1 MKQNAGRKINMLNN
15 LFTWAAA
22 AATAAGECAEL
33 CLPAAIGWGWAP
45 GWWADGNMD
54 DNVL

>member
-1 MKQNAGRKINMLNN
+1 MITRL
-15 LFTWAAA
+15 TWAAA
-22 AATAAGECAEL
+22 AATAAGECAEV
-33 CLPAAIGWGWAP
+33 CLAAAMGWGWAP